1 MPASASVCSYESYSE
16 RTEVGEMRHTLLY
29 FNMSPSV
36 FSYELFMTFIFANII
51 GLLYINSK
59 KVGIFYRILEQ

>member
-16 RTEVGEMRHTLLY
+16 RMEVGEMWHSLLY

-59 KVGIFYRILEQ
+59 KVGIFYKILEQ

>member
-29 FNMSPSV
+29 FNMSPSG

-51 GLLYINSK
+51 GLLYSK
-59 KVGIFYRILEQ
+59 SRDLL